1 MPAKFGRR
9 PFLRSYPA
17 HGMTETERSHTHAV
31 GNKRTEVLIGTPENN
46 LLTALAKTHI
56 FYQGVRAWVFLACS
70 CSKNC
75 SNSLKLYHY
84 TPKLKKITEIFRPA
98 TVDTQVYPEI
108 VSSAFHLT
116 EAESAFYQQQKLIT
130 SRGSSL
136 AHAYTCLVDV
146 RYRVHELSCSQ
157 TERMTE

>member
-1 MPAKFGRR
+1 MALPMPAKFGRR

-17 HGMTETERSHTHAV
+17 HRMTETERSHTHAV

-75 SNSLKLYHY
+75 S
-84 TPKLKKITEIFRPA
+84 A
-98 TVDTQVYPEI
+98 
-108 VSSAFHLT
+108 
-116 EAESAFYQQQKLIT
+116 
-130 SRGSSL
+130 
-136 AHAYTCLVDV
+136 
-146 RYRVHELSCSQ
+146 LSC
-157 TERMTE
+157 TIIRLN